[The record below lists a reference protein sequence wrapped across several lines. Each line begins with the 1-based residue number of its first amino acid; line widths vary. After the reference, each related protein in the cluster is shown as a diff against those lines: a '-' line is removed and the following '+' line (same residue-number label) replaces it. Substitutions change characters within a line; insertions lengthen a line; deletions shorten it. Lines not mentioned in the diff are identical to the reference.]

1 MKYFS
6 ESELS
11 QFGQKPLATIAN
23 PGYYSPHIAMSAR
36 QLTTKFTATWLWS
49 TTVGRL
55 SGIPGGGLCRRA
67 DLNWEPQCFQ
77 PNTLPTTPLIMF
89 STEFNFQLNNHIHF
103 FIRTSYFWL
112 RLSCSYFLTRFWPV
126 FNLDPPW
133 IICLNASCDLLS
145 SFSWSICN

>member
-1 MKYFS
+1 MKNTIVGIDGAIVFAGTTINYESES

-67 DLNWEPQCFQ
+67 DLNWEPQCSQ
-77 PNTLPTTPLIMF
+77 PNTLTTTPLLLKIIQYTQ
-89 STEFNFQLNNHIHF
+89 STKHKHN
-103 FIRTSYFWL
+103 R
-112 RLSCSYFLTRFWPV
+112 RG
-126 FNLDPPW
+126 
-133 IICLNASCDLLS
+133 
-145 SFSWSICN
+145 

>member
-1 MKYFS
+1 MFS

-67 DLNWEPQCFQ
+67 DLNWEPQCSQ
-77 PNTLPTTPLIMF
+77 PNTLTTTPLL
-89 STEFNFQLNNHIHF
+89 Q
-103 FIRTSYFWL
+103 
-112 RLSCSYFLTRFWPV
+112 
-126 FNLDPPW
+126 
-133 IICLNASCDLLS
+133 
-145 SFSWSICN
+145 